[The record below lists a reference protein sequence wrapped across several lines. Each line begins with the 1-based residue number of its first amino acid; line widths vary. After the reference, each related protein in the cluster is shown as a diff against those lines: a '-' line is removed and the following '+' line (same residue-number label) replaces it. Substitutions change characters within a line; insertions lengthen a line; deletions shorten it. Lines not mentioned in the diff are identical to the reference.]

1 MDLPS
6 DFDDVIR
13 RALAEDVRSGD
24 VTSNAVVPEG
34 SMATARVMAK
44 ASGVLAGGPVFER
57 VFSLADDS
65 LVLRWVALD
74 GSVVAPGNL
83 LGEVRGDARAILA
96 AERVALNFLQHLSG
110 IATLTRAFVG
120 ACAGTEAQ
128 ILCTRKTL
136 PGLRA
141 LERYAVQCGGGRLH
155 RGGLDDGVLIKD
167 NHVQI
172 AGGVG
177 EALKRAKAEV
187 PHTLKV
193 EVEVE
198 TLEQLAEALAG
209 GADSVL
215 LDNADTATLHEAV
228 AMVGGR
234 VPLEVSGGVTLENV
248 GEIASTGP
256 VLISVG
262 RITHS
267 APALDI
273 SLDVV
278 ATTP

>member
-65 LVLRWVALD
+65 LVFRWVALD

-172 AGGVG
+172 AGGVT

-278 ATTP
+278 ATAP